1 MISTKSM
8 NRQLLLRSAFL
19 PGVISGVLCIV
30 FFLALYWSGVDYSDK
45 FYKFSFLVTFPMI
58 FVAIFYF
65 KKAQGGDLRF
75 WQGMLVCY
83 FTNLIALVLYMMFI
97 SILLTVIDPEF
108 VTESIAGTKA
118 LMEAN
123 KEAWLELGMPLEEWE
138 RNYANA
144 DAISPQTITLEQ
156 LFIFSITGS
165 VYSLIL
171 SVLFRK

>member
-1 MISTKSM
+1 
-8 NRQLLLRSAFL
+8 
-19 PGVISGVLCIV
+19 
-30 FFLALYWSGVDYSDK
+30 
-45 FYKFSFLVTFPMI
+45 
-58 FVAIFYF
+58 
-65 KKAQGGDLRF
+65 
-75 WQGMLVCY
+75 
-83 FTNLIALVLYMMFI
+83 MMFI